1 MINYEDRRTVVDCRG
16 DIAVAGF
23 HEEGPEELIR
33 LSDDYGQRAP
43 GEDFKPDDYS
53 PVPLGECTGVL
64 LVIHDAR
71 SARTIER
78 AARLA
83 AESLEA
89 KAERVEEE
97 P

>member
-1 MINYEDRRTVVDCRG
+1 MISYETNRTVVQCRG

-23 HEEGPEELIR
+23 HVEGPEDVIR
-33 LSDDYGQRAP
+33 LSDDYGQREP
-43 GEDFKPDDYS
+43 GEDFKPGDYA
-53 PVPLGECTGVL
+53 PVPLGECSGVII
-64 LVIHDAR
+64 VIHDAR

-83 AESLEA
+83 AESLERKVA
-89 KAERVEEE
+89 AEET

>member
-1 MINYEDRRTVVDCRG
+1 MITYEKNRTIVQCRG

-23 HEEGPEELIR
+23 HQEPEEVIR
-33 LSDDYGQRAP
+33 LSDDYGQHEP
-43 GEDFKPDDYS
+43 GEDFN
-53 PVPLGECTGVL
+53 PVPIALGECSGVL
-64 LVIHDAR
+64 IVIHDAR

-83 AESLEA
+83 AESLERKIA
-89 KAERVEEE
+89 AEEN

>member
-1 MINYEDRRTVVDCRG
+1 MITYETNRTVVQCKG

-23 HEEGPEELIR
+23 HAEGPEDVIR
-33 LSDDYGQRAP
+33 LSDDYGQREP
-43 GEDFKPDDYS
+43 GEDFKPGDYA
-53 PVPLGECTGVL
+53 PVPLGECSGVL
-64 LVIHDAR
+64 LVLHDAR

-89 KAERVEEE
+89 KAKQTEQK
-97 P
+97 